1 MRFVSPKVD
10 FTFKKI
16 FGSEQ
21 SERILISFLNAIV
34 YGGEKVIE
42 SLKIINPYNPGKIES
57 FKETYLDVKATLADG
72 SIVVIEMQ
80 IGRMSGFSKRIVY
93 NLSKAY
99 ANQLGVAE
107 NYLRLKPAIALTI
120 VDFVMFEDSKKVIN
134 QFIFKEKEEKL
145 EYPDAELQL
154 FFVQLPK
161 FKKALAD
168 LESLSDKWIYFL
180 KEAATLDEI
189 PAILGEVEEIED
201 ALTIANQASMTEEE
215 LEIADRRSIALQDEK
230 GRITYAVEEGERR
243 GEEKGRKEGQREG
256 RIQQA
261 IALVMVLVN
270 QRFGEIPEALTSQI
284 EDLGLEDLES
294 LVKVFLNF
302 TSLEDLS
309 SWLQE
314 RLSS

>member
-16 FGSEQ
+16 FGSQQ

-34 YGGEKVIE
+34 YGGEKVIQ

-99 ANQLGVAE
+99 ANQLSVAE
-107 NYLRLKPAIALTI
+107 NYLRLKPAIAVTI
-120 VDFVMFEDSKKVIN
+120 VDFVMFEDSKKVIS

-243 GEEKGRKEGQREG
+243 GEEKGRIKA
-256 RIQQA
+256 A
-261 IALVMVLVN
+261 IALVMRQLKK
-270 QRFGEIPEALTSQI
+270 RFGEIPEATIAQI
-284 EDLGLEDLES
+284 EELSIEELES
-294 LVKVFLNF
+294 LAEDFLDF
-302 TSLEDLS
+302 DSLEDLS
-309 SWLQE
+309 GWLSE
-314 RLSS
+314 RTPS